1 MNHELRTM
9 NSTILNNMKTTVY
22 SSRKK
27 TTANIRDLF
36 WIILA
41 IVTFTAC
48 NETTVA
54 PKKIEPD
61 IPQEKMIQILKDV
74 HLAEAIAQS
83 ERTNVKDSLLAIYYE
98 DIYRIHNITK
108 EDLERNLKLW
118 MNDAEV
124 VDKLYEKV
132 IEELSKEESEYAN
145 RKPLSPINNK
155 KPKVLKEEDDGE
167 EFKQKLDKRTKNE
180 N

>member
-1 MNHELRTM
+1 
-9 NSTILNNMKTTVY
+9 MKTTVY

-36 WIILA
+36 WIM
-41 IVTFTAC
+41 IVTAIFTAC
-48 NETTVA
+48 NETAVN

-61 IPQEKMIQILKDV
+61 IPQEKMIQILKDI
-74 HLAEAIAQS
+74 HLAEAISQS
-83 ERTNVKDSLLAIYYE
+83 ERTNVKDSLLAIYYD

-118 MNDAEV
+118 MSDAEMT
-124 VDKLYEKV
+124 DQLYEKV

-145 RKPLSPINNK
+145 RKPLSPIPSKN
-155 KPKVLKEEDDGE
+155 PGVLKKEDDGE
-167 EFKQKLDKRTKNE
+167 EFKQKLNDDARND